1 MKNNPTKVQGKRNK
15 IMPSRSKDGK
25 FMKFFKIAEFWKIFI
40 LCFIFH
46 ILHHDTQHIKQKDL
60 NICQYVRDY
69 TLIKVAHASHH
80 QGDVRYGASRGILCS
95 CMSLISVSW
104 TLFKSPGFL
113 VLIWI
118 AY

>member
-46 ILHHDTQHIKQKDL
+46 ILHHGTQHIKQKRFEDMSV
-60 NICQYVRDY
+60 CQGLHTY
-69 TLIKVAHASHH
+69 
-80 QGDVRYGASRGILCS
+80 QGSS
-95 CMSLISVSW
+95 CQS
-104 TLFKSPGFL
+104 SPG
-113 VLIWI
+113 
-118 AY
+118 

>member
-25 FMKFFKIAEFWKIFI
+25 FMKFFKIAEFWIIFI

-46 ILHHDTQHIKQKDL
+46 ILHHDTQHIKQKRFEDMSV
-60 NICQYVRDY
+60 C
-69 TLIKVAHASHH
+69 HH